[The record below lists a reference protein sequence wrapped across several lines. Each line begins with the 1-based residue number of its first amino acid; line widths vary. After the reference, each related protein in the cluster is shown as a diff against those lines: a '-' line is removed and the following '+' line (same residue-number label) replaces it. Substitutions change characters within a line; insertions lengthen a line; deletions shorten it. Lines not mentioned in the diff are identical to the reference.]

1 MQVAQY
7 AIKQLQKNKFYI
19 IPGIDVKIAK
29 YCGHIVPDTLLA
41 KICFKA
47 QQRKINK

>member
-19 IPGIDVKIAK
+19 IPGIDVKIARFLSK
-29 YCGHIVPDTLLA
+29 ITPSNIIA
-41 KICFKA
+41 KVTYKIQK
-47 QQRKINK
+47 RKIK